1 MQSQSQSRQMNQI
14 NQMNFLQ
21 PFNYCMYP
29 YRAPYYYNL
38 YADNIHEQN
47 SSTATYKLEVISWL
61 STLEQSELYKLFQIK
76 GQIKTFPIMKMY
88 IYDKL
93 NNPSNYALLQQATI
107 NLESKIDDQFM
118 MKFKALH
125 PKAEELY
132 SKLNIIDNENFM
144 DTIFVAEPH
153 LENLNYFLELLQ
165 DLSDKYF
172 LSASPKISLEKAED
186 PIWFHQNSFH
196 SCAVWIIKEFEK
208 NISFLYNLHR
218 EKKKKQRLFRE
229 PIYKNT
235 SNELREFFLQNLA
248 NNKERLTFYFQEI
261 YSEIKQQPDHLENKF
276 YENIFSGTAIKLLKS
291 QVELLLNFQQKCHTD
306 TNIINS
312 MLITSM
318 NDLIDQK
325 TYILKKFYKIVQQ
338 LFQEHLEQELFKTE
352 IQDKKQKKDK
362 KKKKKKFQKMQTF
375 KGLDPIELD
384 KRLSSKNLQESNI
397 LRFQRS
403 YSQSNLA
410 YAYVTPPNTPS
421 AWETSDDQNESNKFS
436 NTQQQSYKIQCVN
449 NLKTNLIQ
457 TEQKYQNIPI
467 HDEYVDIGQEI
478 TINILEI
485 AIISLNDENLY
496 KEQCLKEQKRMKK
509 KQKGF
514 QKSIPESRDEQ
525 LQLQS
530 PQSEITRFSIETQ
543 AQTIKSH
550 CSNRTFSTSEEE
562 EIKQKSNQMKNSIK
576 IKKNNNEKQQKF
588 AKLINSF
595 KINQFED
602 QQFQQDIN
610 SNSNE
615 SGQISQNTLED
626 EITPKIQKKN
636 QQFEK
641 KKNLSIQAQNSE
653 KSLKE
658 QLENVKQKGKQ
669 KMIEQINLDILDFTD
684 NIMSEYEDM
693 LPFRF
698 LAFERVKLVIQK
710 VFLGIPDGMI
720 MLFGSCATGL
730 ALIDSDIDIGI
741 NGLEVYNR
749 NMLKSHFDNLFFEF
763 SRKKWV
769 VKANPIFNSA
779 VPIIKLEIDP
789 QINIFEYEGRN
800 LDEQQ
805 IQQWKKLKQKLK
817 SGIKVDI
824 SFNFNGNAIYST
836 HIGSITTDLVKK
848 WMEEYPSLQQIV
860 LILKSMI
867 KKLKLSESYSGGLS
881 SYSLIIMVYSYMREQ
896 RINSNLISEQFI
908 DLLNFYVNLFD
919 SSSTGIGLLADINN
933 PNSSYFFNLQDYCLP
948 ALPITIFNPYNRKL
962 LTHSCVQINK
972 IFDFFKGILKEL
984 DAKNDFYCNYV
995 VLGKKKQQK
1004 LNKSLENFIVSILE
1018 QIK

>member
-1 MQSQSQSRQMNQI
+1 
-14 NQMNFLQ
+14 MNFLQ
-21 PFNYCMYP
+21 PFNYCLYP
-29 YRAPYYYNL
+29 YRHPYYYNL

-47 SSTATYKLEVISWL
+47 SSTATYKSEVISWL
-61 STLEQSELYKLFQIK
+61 ATLEQSELYKLFQIK

-93 NNPSNYALLQQATI
+93 NNPSIYALLQKKTI

-118 MKFKALH
+118 MNFKAVH

-132 SKLNIIDNENFM
+132 SKLNIVDDENFM

-153 LENLNYFLELLQ
+153 LENLNSFLDLLQ

-172 LSASPKISLEKAED
+172 LSTFPKTSLEKAED

-196 SCAVWIIKEFEK
+196 SCTVWIIKEFEK
-208 NISFLYNLHR
+208 NISFHYNLHR

-235 SNELREFFLQNLA
+235 SSELKEFFLQNLA
-248 NNKERLTFYFQEI
+248 NNKERLTYYFQEI
-261 YSEIKQQPDHLENKF
+261 YSEIKQQPDRLENRF

-291 QVELLLNFQQKCHTD
+291 QVELLFNFQLKCHTD
-306 TNIINS
+306 TNIINT
-312 MLITSM
+312 MLISSM
-318 NDLIDQK
+318 NDLVDQK

-352 IQDKKQKKDK
+352 NLDKKQKKDK
-362 KKKKKKFQKMQTF
+362 KKKKKKFQKMLTF

-403 YSQSNLA
+403 YSQSNLT
-410 YAYVTPPNTPS
+410 YTYVTPPNTPS
-421 AWETSDDQNESNKFS
+421 AQEISDDLNESNKSS
-436 NTQQQSYKIQCVN
+436 NTQQQSYKVQCFK
-449 NLKTNLIQ
+449 NLKTNLKQ
-457 TEQKYQNIPI
+457 TEQQSISQQFITDSDIPI
-467 HDEYVDIGQEI
+467 HDDYIDVGQTI
-478 TINILEI
+478 TIHILEI
-485 AIISLNDENLY
+485 ANISLNDENSF
-496 KEQCLKEQKRMKK
+496 KEQFLKEQKRMKK
-509 KQKGF
+509 KQKGY
-514 QKSIPESRDEQ
+514 QESIPESRDEQ

-550 CSNRTFSTSEEE
+550 CSNRTSSTSEEE
-562 EIKQKSNQMKNSIK
+562 ETKQKKNQMKNSIK
-576 IKKNNNEKQQKF
+576 IKKNNNEKQKNIT
-588 AKLINSF
+588 KLISSF
-595 KINQFED
+595 KRNQFED
-602 QQFQQDIN
+602 SQCQQDIN
-610 SNSNE
+610 SISNE
-615 SGQISQNTLED
+615 SEQISQNTLED
-626 EITPKIQKKN
+626 EITHSIQKKN
-636 QQFEK
+636 QQIDK
-641 KKNLSIQAQNSE
+641 KKNLSIKPQSSE

-658 QLENVKQKGKQ
+658 QLENVQQKGKQ
-669 KMIEQINLDILDFTD
+669 KLIEQINLDILDFTD
-684 NIMSEYEDM
+684 NIMSEYENM
-693 LPFRF
+693 LPFRL
-698 LAFERVKLVIQK
+698 LAFDRVKSVIQK

-763 SRKKWV
+763 TRKKWV

-800 LDEQQ
+800 LDDQQ
-805 IQQWKKLKQKLK
+805 IQLWKKLKQKLK

-824 SFNFNGNAIYST
+824 SFNFNGNGNYPT

-867 KKLKLSESYSGGLS
+867 KKLKLSESYTGGLS

-896 RINSNLISEQFI
+896 RITSNLISEQFI
-908 DLLNFYVNLFD
+908 DLLNFYIKFFD
-919 SSSTGIGLLADINN
+919 SSSTGIGLLANIND

-972 IFDFFKGILKEL
+972 IFDFFKLILKEL
-984 DAKNDFYCNYV
+984 DAKQDFYCNYV

>member
-1 MQSQSQSRQMNQI
+1 MNQI
-14 NQMNFLQ
+14 NQINFLQ
-21 PFNYCMYP
+21 PFNYCLYP
-29 YRAPYYYNL
+29 YRSPYYYNL
-38 YADNIHEQN
+38 YADNMQEQN
-47 SSTATYKLEVISWL
+47 SSTATYKSEVIQWL

-76 GQIKTFPIMKMY
+76 GQIKTFPIMKMF

-93 NNPSNYALLQQATI
+93 NNPSNYALLQHATI

-118 MKFKALH
+118 VNFKALH

-132 SKLNIIDNENFM
+132 SKLNIVDDENFM

-153 LENLNYFLELLQ
+153 LENLNSFLDLLN

-172 LSASPKISLEKAED
+172 LSASPKSSIEKAED
-186 PIWFHQNSFH
+186 PFWFHKNSFH

-208 NISFLYNLHR
+208 NISYHHSLHR
-218 EKKKKQRLFRE
+218 EKKKRQKHRE
-229 PIYKNT
+229 SIYQNT
-235 SNELREFFLQNLA
+235 SNELKEFFLQNLA

-261 YSEIKQQPDHLENKF
+261 YSQIKQQPERLENQF

-312 MLITSM
+312 MLISSM
-318 NDLIDQK
+318 NDLVDQK
-325 TYILKKFYKIVQQ
+325 TYILKKFYKIVQN
-338 LFQEHLEQELFKTE
+338 LFQEHLEQELFKIE
-352 IQDKKQKKDK
+352 NQDKRLKKDK

-375 KGLDPIELD
+375 KGLDPIELN
-384 KRLSSKNLQESNI
+384 KRLSSKNLLESNI

-410 YAYVTPPNTPS
+410 YTYVTPPNTPS
-421 AWETSDDQNESNKFS
+421 TWEISDDQHESIKALNI
-436 NTQQQSYKIQCVN
+436 QASYKTQCVN
-449 NLKTNLIQ
+449 NNRINIIQKEQQSISQQFLIHNENPTNDDYVEVGQ
-457 TEQKYQNIPI
+457 T
-467 HDEYVDIGQEI
+467 I
-478 TINILEI
+478 TINILEMVYC
-485 AIISLNDENLY
+485 SLNDENQF
-496 KEQCLKEQKRMKK
+496 KEDFLKEQKRIKK

-550 CSNRTFSTSEEE
+550 CSNRTSSLSEEE
-562 EIKQKSNQMKNSIK
+562 EEKQKSGQIRNSIK
-576 IKKNNNEKQQKF
+576 IKKNNNEKQNNIF
-588 AKLINSF
+588 KLINSF

-602 QQFQQDIN
+602 QQLQQDIN
-610 SNSNE
+610 SVSNE
-615 SGQISQNTLED
+615 SEQVSQKTLED
-626 EITPKIQKKN
+626 EIIPKKEKIN
-636 QQFEK
+636 QQFQK
-641 KKNLSIQAQNSE
+641 KKNLCIQQQSSE
-653 KSLKE
+653 KNLKE
-658 QLENVKQKGKQ
+658 QLENVQQKGKQ
-669 KMIEQINLDILDFTD
+669 KLIEQMNLDILDFTD
-684 NIMSEYEDM
+684 NIMNEYEEM

-698 LAFERVKLVIQK
+698 LSFERVKQVIQK
-710 VFLGIPDGMI
+710 VFLGIPDEMI

-749 NMLKSHFDNLFFEF
+749 NMLKNHFDNLFFEF

-769 VKANPIFNSA
+769 IKANPIFNSS

-789 QINIFEYEGRN
+789 QINVFDYEGRN
-800 LDEQQ
+800 LDEHQ

-824 SFNFNGNAIYST
+824 SFNFNGNGICST
-836 HIGSITTDLVKK
+836 HLGSITTDLVKR

-867 KKLKLSESYSGGLS
+867 KKLKLSESYTGGLS
-881 SYSLIIMVYSYMREQ
+881 SYSLIIMVYSYLREK
-896 RINSNLISEQFI
+896 RITSNLIGEQFI
-908 DLLNFYVNLFD
+908 DLINFYVNYFD
-919 SSSTGIGLLADINN
+919 SSSTGIGLLSDINN
-933 PNSSYFFNLQDYCLP
+933 SNSSYFFNLQDYCLP
-948 ALPITIFNPYNRKL
+948 MLPITIFNPYNRKL
-962 LTHSCVQINK
+962 LTHPSVQINK
-972 IFDFFKGILKEL
+972 IFDFFKVIIKEV
-984 DAKNDFYCNYV
+984 DSKKDFYCNYV

-1004 LNKSLENFIVSILE
+1004 LNKQLGNFIVSILE

>member
-1 MQSQSQSRQMNQI
+1 MNQI

-38 YADNIHEQN
+38 YSDNIQEQN
-47 SSTATYKLEVISWL
+47 SSTATYKSEVISWL

-125 PKAEELY
+125 PKAEDLY
-132 SKLNIIDNENFM
+132 TKLNIVDDENFM

-153 LENLNYFLELLQ
+153 LENLNSFLDLLN

-172 LSASPKISLEKAED
+172 LSTSPKAIIEKAED

-208 NISFLYNLHR
+208 NISFHYNLHR
-218 EKKKKQRLFRE
+218 EKKKKQRLFRQ

-235 SNELREFFLQNLA
+235 SNELKEFFIQNLA
-248 NNKERLTFYFQEI
+248 NNKERLTYYFQEI

-318 NDLIDQK
+318 NDLVDQK

-352 IQDKKQKKDK
+352 ISDKKQKKDK
-362 KKKKKKFQKMQTF
+362 KKKKKKYQKMQTF
-375 KGLDPIELD
+375 KGLDPIELN

-410 YAYVTPPNTPS
+410 YTYVTPPNTPS
-421 AWETSDDQNESNKFS
+421 AWETSDDQNEYNKVS
-436 NTQQQSYKIQCVN
+436 NTQQQLSKCQSSNNPKI
-449 NLKTNLIQ
+449 NLIQ
-457 TEQKYQNIPI
+457 VEQPLISQQFHTNIENPTN
-467 HDEYVDIGQEI
+467 DDFVDVGQSI

-485 AIISLNDENLY
+485 ANISLNDENQF
-496 KEQCLKEQKRMKK
+496 KEQYLKEKKRIKK

-550 CSNRTFSTSEEE
+550 CSNRTSSTSEEE
-562 EIKQKSNQMKNSIK
+562 EGKQQLNIIKNQIKIRKNS
-576 IKKNNNEKQQKF
+576 NENKQNIF
-588 AKLINSF
+588 KLINSF
-595 KINQFED
+595 KMNQFED
-602 QQFQQDIN
+602 QQFNQDIN
-610 SNSNE
+610 SASNE
-615 SGQISQNTLED
+615 SEQISQKTLED
-626 EITPKIQKKN
+626 DIAPKNQKKN
-636 QQFEK
+636 QQFDI
-641 KKNLSIQAQNSE
+641 KKNVSIHQQNSE

-658 QLENVKQKGKQ
+658 QLENVQQKGKQ
-669 KMIEQINLDILDFTD
+669 KLIEQINLDILDFTD
-684 NIMSEYEDM
+684 NIMSEYEEM

-749 NMLKSHFDNLFFEF
+749 NMLKGHFDNLFFEF

-769 VKANPIFNSA
+769 VKANPIFNSS

-836 HIGSITTDLVKK
+836 HLGSITTELVKK

-867 KKLKLSESYSGGLS
+867 KKLKLSESYTGGLS

-896 RINSNLISEQFI
+896 RITSNLIGEQFI
-908 DLLNFYVNLFD
+908 DMLNFYVNCFD

-948 ALPITIFNPYNRKL
+948 MLPITIFNPYNRKL

-972 IFDFFKGILKEL
+972 IFDFFKIILKEL
-984 DAKNDFYCNYV
+984 DIKKDFYCNYV

-1004 LNKSLENFIVSILE
+1004 LNKSLENFIISILE